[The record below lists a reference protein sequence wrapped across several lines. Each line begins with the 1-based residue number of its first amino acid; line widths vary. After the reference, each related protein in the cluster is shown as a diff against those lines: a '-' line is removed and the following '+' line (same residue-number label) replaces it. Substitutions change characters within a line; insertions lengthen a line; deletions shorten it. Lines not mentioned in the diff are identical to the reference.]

1 MSAALLPIRK
11 MATGHAHRPPRM
23 LVPNTSPTT
32 VAIRFLVLWYARPH
46 SSAPNILPGKAI
58 RLPRPSRLR
67 SREATKAT
75 PTPHQGPS
83 RTAHSTLTMCCTGA
97 HLLPNM
103 GKLNTLPTT
112 HRAQNIPARASFLTE
127 RFFMINWLLFNH
139 LRQRRMNTGA
149 PATKQ
154 PVPTTRREQVR
165 KVRSK
170 LTGFLSRRNTAS
182 HRIQNPRLRALPLSR
197 LRNLRRGT
205 KKQEEPGAA
214 PPAKNHKG
222 YDFLRRH
229 YPHQVKGSK
238 LAILPLSPLHEL
250 PCV

>member
-1 MSAALLPIRK
+1 
-11 MATGHAHRPPRM
+11 
-23 LVPNTSPTT
+23 
-32 VAIRFLVLWYARPH
+32 
-46 SSAPNILPGKAI
+46 
-58 RLPRPSRLR
+58 
-67 SREATKAT
+67 
-75 PTPHQGPS
+75 
-83 RTAHSTLTMCCTGA
+83 MCCTGA
-97 HLLPNM
+97 HLLPNI

-139 LRQRRMNTGA
+139 LRQRRTNTGA

-154 PVPTTRREQVR
+154 PVPAARRGQVR

-170 LTGFLSRRNTAS
+170 LIGFLSRRNTAS
-182 HRIQNPRLRALPLSR
+182 HRCIHPRLRALPLSR

>member
-1 MSAALLPIRK
+1 MVCKAAQQRTEHTAGEGHQTAQTQQVAQQGSHKGYAHAPPGPQQNGAQHVDHMLHRGALAAEHGEAEHAAHHAQGTEHTGEGKLFDREILHDKLAPFQPSAA
-11 MATGHAHRPPRM
+11 AQDEHR
-23 LVPNTSPTT
+23 
-32 VAIRFLVLWYARPH
+32 
-46 SSAPNILPGKAI
+46 
-58 RLPRPSRLR
+58 R
-67 SREATKAT
+67 SRNKT
-75 PTPHQGPS
+75 
-83 RTAHSTLTMCCTGA
+83 
-97 HLLPNM
+97 
-103 GKLNTLPTT
+103 
-112 HRAQNIPARASFLTE
+112 ARARE
-127 RFFMINWLLFNH
+127 
-139 LRQRRMNTGA
+139 
-149 PATKQ
+149 
-154 PVPTTRREQVR
+154 RREQVR

-182 HRIQNPRLRALPLSR
+182 HRCIHPRLRALPLSR